1 MIPPKEVRPMKNKP
15 LLKTAAILTLSFIL
29 ISCAPYSQQ
38 VVPFKM
44 PAAFSNMT
52 QVAGMQIGAMAY
64 TDPNEAQNAFGFDIR
79 GAGLLPVQVVIDHK
93 GTSAVEI
100 NPAQTFLVDRQNNLW
115 PVLDKRLAYE
125 RVARYSEMA
134 EVGAGAVKHGF
145 LGATA
150 GALIG
155 AAIGIVTGRHVGEAA
170 ARGAAVGAA
179 AGATTGGAA
188 AYGAARAN
196 QDIAHDLR
204 TKSLESRPIQP
215 MEIAHGFIFF
225 PGEASSAKE
234 LRLQLK
240 EVGSGRFLNLT
251 LPF

>member
-1 MIPPKEVRPMKNKP
+1 MKKKYYTRISFVLI
-15 LLKTAAILTLSFIL
+15 LLL
-29 ISCAPYSQQ
+29 IIAGCSPYTQQ

-52 QVAGMQIGAMAY
+52 QVAGIQIGAMAY

-79 GAGLLPVQVVIDHK
+79 GAGLLPVQVVLDHK

-100 NPAQTFLVDRQNNLW
+100 NPAQTFLIDHQNNLW

-125 RVARYSEMA
+125 RVARYSEM
-134 EVGAGAVKHGF
+134 GQIGSGAVKHGF

-155 AAIGIVTGRHVGEAA
+155 AAIGIVAGRNVGEAA

-179 AGATTGGAA
+179 AGATAGGAS
-188 AYGAARAN
+188 AYEAGRAN
-196 QDIAHDLR
+196 QDIAIDLR
-204 TKSLESRPIQP
+204 NKSLESRPIQP

-234 LRLQLK
+234 LRLQLR
-240 EVGSGRFLNLT
+240 EVGSGRFLNLA